1 MKDLGISSKFVWI
14 LNPLNTRD
22 AYFYRNYSM
31 WNKCITKK
39 YDYLTVCYFHLI
51 LKALF
56 FSWTNGRW
64 GFPVN
69 FNTSVFKGNRDVDRW
84 VQFLWKWVQRGLCTL
99 CCFSYLCASALEKDN
114 WLLWSYHLQRK
125 HSVNETFS
133 LKVSL
138 TEWHS
143 FLPQNKGKD
152 FFLLSISTVSHGI
165 PQVYLRAQWYN
176 LENNGVRA
184 LTDGILKGWQLV
196 AGLIHAVRFVT
207 HDYNIYFFL
216 QMSRRKLAIDKCF
229 SFGAMQA

>member
-1 MKDLGISSKFVWI
+1 M
-14 LNPLNTRD
+14 
-22 AYFYRNYSM
+22 YYQ
-31 WNKCITKK
+31 K

-51 LKALF
+51 FKALF
-56 FSWTNGRW
+56 FSWTNGRR

-99 CCFSYLCASALEKDN
+99 RCFSYLCTSALETDN

-143 FLPQNKGKD
+143 NASKEGKR
-152 FFLLSISTVSHGI
+152 FFLLGIFTVSRGI
-165 PQVYLRAQWYN
+165 PQVLLWAQWYN
-176 LENNGVRA
+176 FENNGVRA
-184 LTDGILKGWQLV
+184 LTDGILTEWQLV
-196 AGLIHAVRFVT
+196 AGLIHIVRFVT
-207 HDYNIYFFL
+207 HACNIYFFL
-216 QMSRRKLAIDKCF
+216 QMSRRELAIEECF
-229 SFGAMQA
+229 SFGATQA